1 MSRTSKI
8 ARKIPH
14 LILSALEAAANGY
27 LWLDECYRH
36 PSKVFYGPDYDFPK
50 STVRSA
56 VSRLAR
62 RGLVEKSIDQG
73 KLILRLT
80 NAGRDW
86 VLKNEVEDGE
96 GDWDGIWRLVI
107 FDIPESHRK
116 VRAVLRNKLKTWG
129 FKFWQ
134 KSVWASKKN
143 LTGELRKLIRE
154 LGVER
159 WVLVV
164 ESNNTGRV

>member
-1 MSRTSKI
+1 MSKI
-8 ARKIPH
+8 VRKIPH

-27 LWLDECYRH
+27 LWLDECYHH
-36 PSKVFYGPDYDFPK
+36 PSKVFYGPGYDFPK

-56 VSRLAR
+56 VCRLAKK
-62 RGLVEKSIDQG
+62 GFVEKSVDQG

-80 NAGRDW
+80 NAGREW
-86 VLKNEVEDGE
+86 VLKSKVEDE

-116 VRAVLRNKLKTWG
+116 VRSVLRSKLKAWG

-143 LTGELRKLIRE
+143 LTEELRKLVRE
-154 LGVER
+154 LGVEQ
-159 WVLVV
+159 WVMVL
-164 ESNNTGRV
+164 ESNNTGRL